1 MDISWLPGM
10 PGSIVAPKSP
20 LIVAEIAL
28 GIW

>member
-20 LIVAEIAL
+20 LIVAVIAL
-28 GIW
+28 GIC